1 MLYQTKNLITCNFYN
16 INFIFL
22 LKAYCDFSICSCHNL
37 ELHFKNYVDNMH
49 VQSSV
54 LKLSIGL
61 FKLNI

>member
-1 MLYQTKNLITCNFYN
+1 MLYQTKNLTTCSFYN
-16 INFIFL
+16 INFFFFTKNL
-22 LKAYCDFSICSCHNL
+22 LWVFICSCHNL